1 MNEKNNVGYSL
12 KQIKACLKIW
22 HYFMRERIERMK
34 DRSIKNTM
42 KSWIMLSDKELDE
55 TQVYMQEQGKAQGE
69 SEDIA
74 DSDNRKDMSEEVDIK
89 SHSEG
94 TGKTGRLSRDEEI
107 EQLMQEVGQEVVRS
121 DDEEI
126 EPRRRRKRHQEKKS
140 RKSRSVTEEWNSE
153 DRKQKPT
160 DDTIIRDDNTMLR
173 DHGEMD
179 YTREGKEEEAK
190 HMEPEVKKVDF
201 SEEATEKSQKT
212 EKSTKP
218 QKSGGMG
225 KVFAAG
231 IGVVL
236 VLIIAGLGYQNQSLQ
251 KQNVKLKA
259 QVASFEKEKKDA
271 EQASEEQALQ
281 TKNEDGV
288 VVNTDKMFASVKI
301 GDKEYKLLAKVS
313 DFTKD
318 GWKLEALRNENAT
331 LVPGGKLEKDA
342 CLTSTDGK
350 KIGVIIRNMS
360 DKNQKVSDC
369 IVTKL
374 SFSKEMFDGQITLPE
389 SLSFSSTEKELKK
402 AGFKKNADGVYC
414 YTSKKIKDDTIKMP
428 MADGESVSEI
438 TLERT
443 VDENAATATTA
454 SSSATTETNRSSTTS
469 AKDTN
474 ESTTSKTATTES
486 AGTTTAAQSETGVED
501 FSQKTS
507 NAISEE

>member
-1 MNEKNNVGYSL
+1 MLVSAPSSVQAEKAEKVE
-12 KQIKACLKIW
+12 KI
-22 HYFMRERIERMK
+22 E
-34 DRSIKNTM
+34 
-42 KSWIMLSDKELDE
+42 
-55 TQVYMQEQGKAQGE
+55 
-69 SEDIA
+69 
-74 DSDNRKDMSEEVDIK
+74 
-89 SHSEG
+89 
-94 TGKTGRLSRDEEI
+94 
-107 EQLMQEVGQEVVRS
+107 
-121 DDEEI
+121 
-126 EPRRRRKRHQEKKS
+126 
-140 RKSRSVTEEWNSE
+140 
-153 DRKQKPT
+153 
-160 DDTIIRDDNTMLR
+160 
-173 DHGEMD
+173 
-179 YTREGKEEEAK
+179 
-190 HMEPEVKKVDF
+190 
-201 SEEATEKSQKT
+201 
-212 EKSTKP
+212 KP

-281 TKNEDGV
+281 TKNEDGI

-342 CLTSTDGK
+342 YLTSTDGK

-389 SLSFSSTEKELKK
+389 GLSFNSTEKNLKK
-402 AGFKKNADGVYC
+402 AGFKKDADGVYC
-414 YTSKKIKDDTIKMP
+414 YTSKRIKDDTIKMP

-438 TLERT
+438 TLERA

-454 SSSATTETNRSSTTS
+454 SNSATTEANSSAATS
-469 AKDTN
+469 AKNDN
-474 ESTTSKTATTES
+474 KGTTAKTATTES
-486 AGTTTAAQSETGVED
+486 SGTTEGTQKETDVED
-501 FSQKTS
+501 FSQETP
-507 NAISEE
+507 NAASEE